1 MRLPVSPE
9 RRRKLKQANGA
20 RVDRAA
26 APSRLFIAL
35 INLVAGML
43 MVSPPLASTAFAADA
58 QTIAASGNNAGAP
71 ACSACH
77 GQAGEGRP
85 DAGYPRLAGL
95 DARYLLRQLNDLA
108 DGNRASDTMHP
119 IAKALGPDE
128 RAAMASY
135 YASLSAPKVAGEKKA
150 DGKVLAAGAAL
161 AQHGDWA
168 NGLPACRQCHGPS
181 GQGVGSSFPKLAGQ
195 SAQYIAAQLKA
206 WKAGRR
212 GNDPLHLMTGVAS
225 KLDDQQVSAVAAYFA
240 SLDVRMPASVPANE
254 GRKP

>member
-20 RVDRAA
+20 RVNRAA
-26 APSRLFIAL
+26 APSYLFFTL
-35 INLVAGML
+35 GCFVAGVL
-43 MVSPPLASTAFAADA
+43 MASPPLASTAFAADA
-58 QTIAASGNNAGAP
+58 QTIAASGNGAGAP

-95 DARYLLRQLNDLA
+95 DARYLLHQLNDLA

-119 IAKALGPDE
+119 IAKALRPDE

-135 YASLSAPKVAGEKKA
+135 YASLSAPKADGEKKA

-161 AQHGDWA
+161 AQRGDWA
-168 NGLPACRQCHGPS
+168 KGRPACRQCHGPS
-181 GQGVGSSFPKLAGQ
+181 GQGVGASFPKLAGQ
-195 SAQYIAAQLKA
+195 SARYIAAQLNA

-212 GNDPLHLMTGVAS
+212 GNDPLHLMTGIAS
-225 KLDDQQVSAVAAYFA
+225 KLDDRQITAVAAYFA
-240 SLDVRMPASVPANE
+240 SLDVRLPAPAPANE